1 MTRGMAARL
10 ERWGDIEQAR
20 LLFRLAWEQE
30 RQAEFRAEHGT
41 VLAFPQRGADLSET
55 RWKGTVKLFG
65 VSVSCGISV
74 RKKRYAVYFPLISQP
89 TIPRAPRKWKITSA
103 RL

>member
-1 MTRGMAARL
+1 MHLGSWQTRRQSRSASQPDTLVTRENWQAHARMTRGMAARL
-10 ERWGDIEQAR
+10 ERWGDIKQAR

-55 RWKGTVKLFG
+55 RWKPA
-65 VSVSCGISV
+65 SVGLLSFTACPE
-74 RKKRYAVYFPLISQP
+74 R
-89 TIPRAPRKWKITSA
+89 
-103 RL
+103 